1 MPTENTNSN
10 KKKMS
15 RRELFMYS
23 GIIAGASL
31 ATGGATYYFTDQ
43 QSKSSGE
50 QFNAPNETTIAKI
63 QEENAAKATGIPSPA
78 TPTKEATQEPEIST
92 TMTPTPEPE
101 GVENLPEDTT
111 PSIGEQPKNI
121 DWNTINP
128 MTLRIPD
135 VGFNAG
141 LTYTGDTYNAQTG
154 YSEIN
159 VPVTYRIGVYTDS
172 APLTSATGTT
182 LLVGHVNWSN
192 GAAAPM
198 SAITACKVGN
208 TVYTTDHN
216 GTLTEW
222 AVTGIEPKIPQPDL
236 SKRWNVTA
244 KTGKRQLLMATCR
257 GTYQNGRWTYHDNF
271 VVIAEPK
278 NK

>member
-1 MPTENTNSN
+1 MERSVMSPENTNST

-43 QSKSSGE
+43 QSKASGE
-50 QFNAPNETTIAKI
+50 QFNAPNESVITKI
-63 QEENAAKATGIPSPA
+63 QEENAAKATSTPNPV
-78 TPTKEATQEPEIST
+78 TPTQEATREPEIST

-101 GVENLPEDTT
+101 GVEHLPEDTT
-111 PSIGEQPKNI
+111 PGIGEQPKNI

-141 LTYTGDTYNAQTG
+141 LTYTGDTYNAKTG

-172 APLTSATGTT
+172 APLTSAIGTT
-182 LLVGHVNWSN
+182 LLVGHVNWAN

-198 SAITACKVGN
+198 SAITACKLGN
-208 TVYTTDHN
+208 S
-216 GTLTEW
+216 
-222 AVTGIEPKIPQPDL
+222 VTGIEPKIPQSEL

-278 NK
+278 K